1 MTSERFVSYLPYEC
15 PEKLK
20 KAIQDC
26 SSPSDVLDTL
36 LKFLGDSSND
46 AMMNSIV
53 ELFLNTMSEFTIQP
67 SETEFTVLSLQNIFN
82 GYKSK
87 ANIQSKILIIVT
99 SLLLTQDHDSELT
112 SDVVEFLIK
121 LLENPTESI
130 VVQKLSL
137 DSLIEIE
144 VVYPEILAGKACLL
158 KNLLHNKALGDK
170 AAELLSLMVKNST
183 ETEHQDFRPQVN
195 LYIKESEK
203 KKNFYF

>member
-1 MTSERFVSYLPYEC
+1 
-15 PEKLK
+15 
-20 KAIQDC
+20 
-26 SSPSDVLDTL
+26 
-36 LKFLGDSSND
+36 
-46 AMMNSIV
+46 MMNSIV

-67 SETEFTVLSLQNIFN
+67 SETEFTVLSLQVFVSKSCIFECFRTKFLKLQNIFN

-144 VVYPEILAGKACLL
+144 VVYPVINSVTFWFRSSFNEIICVFKG
-158 KNLLHNKALGDK
+158 NTRW
-170 AAELLSLMVKNST
+170 ESV
-183 ETEHQDFRPQVN
+183 F
-195 LYIKESEK
+195 IKEFTAQQSSW
-203 KKNFYF
+203 